1 MGVDEVVLMLSIS
14 LSSAFVGWAVVYLTA
29 KIRPRRFALL
39 SLSPDH
45 TSTERRRGARGSLL
59 RGASLRS

>member
-14 LSSAFVGWAVVYLTA
+14 LSFLGCRLPNSENLTSSVCATVAVA
-29 KIRPRRFALL
+29 
-39 SLSPDH
+39 SPNH